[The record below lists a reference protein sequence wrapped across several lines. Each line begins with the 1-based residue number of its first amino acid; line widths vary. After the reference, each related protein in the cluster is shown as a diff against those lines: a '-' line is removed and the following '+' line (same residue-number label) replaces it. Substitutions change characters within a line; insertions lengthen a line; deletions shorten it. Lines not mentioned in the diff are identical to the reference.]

1 MLSLLMLLLLSS
13 LWKRV
18 RRPLRRL
25 EIPYMIWLMQSIV
38 EGKVRALESFAHWC
52 WPRALYRGTRVSSH
66 ALSPS
71 KYGVRA
77 NRSPTSPYK
86 KTSAAPTELMDS
98 KDSMDSSPRW
108 KELVSLAAS
117 ILVISAWLCCR
128 NGILP
133 IKKKNPGQLIKISC
147 ISFKITQWKERDCK
161 QRYRPVIAEWS
172 RERFL
177 YLFYSFGVW
186 LKFAII
192 INFKTLHGAIH
203 LFWVPILRVFSFK
216 EGIFSFL
223 RYCLSVYL
231 L

>member
-1 MLSLLMLLLLSS
+1 
-13 LWKRV
+13 
-18 RRPLRRL
+18 
-25 EIPYMIWLMQSIV
+25 MIWLMQSRV
-38 EGKVRALESFAHWC
+38 EGKVRTLESFAHWC
-52 WPRALYRGTRVSSH
+52 WPRALYRGMRVSSH

-71 KYGVRA
+71 KYRVRA

-86 KTSAAPTELMDS
+86 RTSAALTELMDS
-98 KDSMDSSPRW
+98 KDSMDSSPHW

-133 IKKKNPGQLIKISC
+133 IKKKSWSINKNIWYFFQNNPVEK
-147 ISFKITQWKERDCK
+147 RDCK

-177 YLFYSFGVW
+177 CLSYSFGVC

-203 LFWVPILRVFSFK
+203 LFWVPILRVFSLK
-216 EGIFSFL
+216 KKKGIFSFL